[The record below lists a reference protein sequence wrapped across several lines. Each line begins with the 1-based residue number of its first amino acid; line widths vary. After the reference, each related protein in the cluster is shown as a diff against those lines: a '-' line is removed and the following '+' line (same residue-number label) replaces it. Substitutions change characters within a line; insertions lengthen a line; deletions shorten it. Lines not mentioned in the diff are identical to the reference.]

1 MRVGDKYQLRS
12 LELNET
18 HFLFRGL
25 VHNYHSNLYAVRK
38 SHPAEMHGKR
48 FQAEESRSGV
58 IIRRTV

>member
-1 MRVGDKYQLRS
+1 MVRDKYQLLS
-12 LELNET
+12 LNVNET

-38 SHPAEMHGKR
+38 SHAVEMTGKQ
-48 FQAEESRSGV
+48 FQAVESRTGI